1 MEEKEKK
8 TLTDVEKAKQEA
20 LASDAAKPGDRKSVV

>member
-8 TLTDVEKAKQEA
+8 TLTDVEKAQQEA
-20 LASDAAKPGDRKSVV
+20 LASSWTRPWTKS